1 MSQHCLLL
9 TDIQK
14 MMFKKKVR
22 RKVKFRKKCKLWRL
36 SVLEVK
42 EEFAER
48 VNNNCDG
55 NEDWCDLKRK
65 SLDVAS
71 EVCGYTK
78 GKPRYFETWWWNKD
92 VHVAVCR
99 KRDLFRIWKQSLN
112 EEDRKKYSEAKK
124 DGKRVV

>member
-1 MSQHCLLL
+1 M
-9 TDIQK
+9 
-14 MMFKKKVR
+14 
-22 RKVKFRKKCKLWRL
+22 
-36 SVLEVK
+36 K
-42 EEFAER
+42 EEFAEG
-48 VNNNCDG
+48 VKNKCDG
-55 NEDWCDLKRK
+55 NEDWCVLKRK
-65 SLDVAS
+65 LLDVAS

-78 GKPRYFETWWWNKD
+78 GKPRYFETWSWNKD

>member
-22 RKVKFRKKCKLWRL
+22 RKVKFTKKCKLWRL

-48 VNNNCDG
+48 VDNNCDG
-55 NEDWCDLKRK
+55 NED
-65 SLDVAS
+65 
-71 EVCGYTK
+71 
-78 GKPRYFETWWWNKD
+78 
-92 VHVAVCR
+92 
-99 KRDLFRIWKQSLN
+99 
-112 EEDRKKYSEAKK
+112 
-124 DGKRVV
+124 